1 METIF
6 IVNLNESA
14 FFRYNKKNETDL
26 GYNKLLLEL
35 LTPPDK
41 KTSESHWRR
50 DDKIVFAPTHLHNY
64 LERTYN
70 ELYL

>member
-6 IVNLNESA
+6 IVNLDESA
-14 FFRYNKKNETDL
+14 FFRYNKIDENDCE
-26 GYNKLLLEL
+26 YNKILLEL
-35 LTPPDK
+35 LTPPNK
-41 KTSESHWRR
+41 KTKYSHWSRS
-50 DDKIVFAPTHLHNY
+50 DKIVFAPKHLHNY